1 MSVSEKYLLYFLT
14 FMNVCVFKYSLY
26 SQKKVYRWEKKKIKN
41 PHPNDSFVLFRLLTS
56 KAYAWSAEEKCG
68 SIKMEAA
75 DYFMVCGCNGAV
87 K

>member
-1 MSVSEKYLLYFLT
+1 MC
-14 FMNVCVFKYSLY
+14 VCLNIHYIHRRRSTDG
-26 SQKKVYRWEKKKIKN
+26 KKIKIKN
-41 PHPNDSFVLFRLLTS
+41 PHPNDPFVLFRLLTS